1 MGARRRPRRGA
12 VVLLLLASSCGP
24 ASDRDPPRDPP
35 MGRLAAT
42 VLRDTAF
49 SWLTRRTEH
58 FRIHVQPGT
67 YAAGHLDRYVAD
79 AEEARENAL
88 RLLGEREFRPRI
100 DVFHLESR
108 DQMRHITEFAVRGW
122 TDPEA
127 RTVLLV
133 RGTPSNQGERH
144 EIAHVLSHNLW
155 GHSHDWLT
163 TGWVSEGLATWAGGR
178 CSGYTLDEIVAYLDR
193 RGELIPLD
201 SLARRFRSFD
211 DLVAYLQA
219 GSFVG
224 WVREMHGL
232 PAVRR
237 LWDQGFDSLPAILG
251 KDARAVDAE
260 WRARLRSR
268 YPAPRVDWAP
278 MKAQGCQ

>member
-1 MGARRRPRRGA
+1 MGARFSRGRLA
-12 VVLLLLASSCGP
+12 FAIVLLGSSC
-24 ASDRDPPRDPP
+24 ARDQAPPRDPP
-35 MGRLAAT
+35 MGRLAAG

-49 SWLTRRTEH
+49 TWQTRRNEH
-58 FRIHVQPGT
+58 FRIHVQPGS
-67 YAAGHLDRYVAD
+67 YAAGHLDRFVAD

-88 RLLGEREFRPRI
+88 RLLGEHEFRPRI

-108 DQMRHITEFAVRGW
+108 EQMRHITEFAVRGW

-163 TGWVSEGLATWAGGR
+163 TGWMSEGLATWAGGR
-178 CSGYTLDEIVAYLDR
+178 CSGYAIDEIVAYLDR

-201 SLARRFRSFD
+201 SLARHFRSFD
-211 DLVAYLQA
+211 DLQAYLQA

-224 WVREMHGL
+224 WVREAHGL
-232 PAVRR
+232 PAVRA
-237 LWDQGFDSLPAILG
+237 LWEQGYDSLPVILG
-251 KDARAVDAE
+251 KDPRAVDAE
-260 WRARLRSR
+260 WRARLRAT
-268 YPAPRVDWAP
+268 YPGPTVSWATL
-278 MKAQGCQ
+278 KAHGCQ